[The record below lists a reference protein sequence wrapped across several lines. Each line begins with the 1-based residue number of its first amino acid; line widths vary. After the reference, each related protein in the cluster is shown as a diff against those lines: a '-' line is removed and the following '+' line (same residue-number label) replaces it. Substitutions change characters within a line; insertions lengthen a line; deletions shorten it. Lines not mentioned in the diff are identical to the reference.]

1 VTAGIGGIHT
11 DPDVSLVLRD
21 STIDHN
27 SVSATSTAPGA
38 SATAFAGGLELEVV
52 AEVTGSRFVAN
63 EVIARATAG
72 FPVAAGGGLFA
83 NAFAPASVSDSLVAD
98 NSVSSVTTSGEVF
111 AAGGGVFNAGQLTLH
126 RTAVAANDV
135 SGAGPAGVAQGG
147 GVWNGF
153 VPLPGFP
160 EVVRL
165 TLIDTRVTGNK
176 LIASAGIGRE
186 GGGLFT
192 EFPIS
197 MSGTVIAGNQPDQ
210 CVGC

>member
-1 VTAGIGGIHT
+1 VTAGLGGINT
-11 DPDVSLVLRD
+11 DSDVSLVLRD

-27 SVSATSTAPGA
+27 SVTATSTAPEA
-38 SATAFAGGLELEVV
+38 SATAFAGGIELEGV

-63 EVIARATAG
+63 KVIARAPAG
-72 FPVAAGGGLFA
+72 FPVAVGGGLFA
-83 NAFAPASVSDSLVAD
+83 DAFAPASVSDSLVAG
-98 NSVSSVTTSGEVF
+98 NSVSSATTSGEAF
-111 AAGGGVFNAGQLTLH
+111 AGGGGVFNAGDLTVR
-126 RTAVAANDV
+126 RTVVAAN
-135 SGAGPAGVAQGG
+135 GASADGPAGVAQGG

-160 EVVRL
+160 EVARL
-165 TLIDTRVTGNK
+165 TLIDTRVTGNN

-210 CVGC
+210 CFGC